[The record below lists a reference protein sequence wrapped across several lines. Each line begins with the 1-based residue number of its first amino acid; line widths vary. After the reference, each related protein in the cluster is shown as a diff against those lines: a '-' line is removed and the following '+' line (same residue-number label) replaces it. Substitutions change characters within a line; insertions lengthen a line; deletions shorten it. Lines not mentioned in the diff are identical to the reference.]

1 VKCPGYAP
9 DFRRDLSGALLP
21 PVAGAI
27 FGSGA
32 VTATKKR
39 ARASPMAENI
49 AAPSRVRA
57 SAFLKFAIATQT
69 RDQMAK
75 SSLPS
80 DVYED
85 SRCRVPLPK
94 REELDEAGRK
104 IYDHHQDPK
113 GGSLAGLNGPGGIR
127 LHSPKL
133 SALQAPASRYL
144 RFEAGFSGRI
154 RELIILVTAR
164 EMDSEFEWF
173 QHEREA
179 LKEGLPQ
186 AIVDVVKHRK
196 SLAGIPEPEATVIEL
211 GRQLIRTHRLDSA
224 TFARAETQFGRRG
237 VVDLVSLMGNYAAT
251 ALLLAAFDAQ
261 LPDGEE
267 PQLAK

>member
-1 VKCPGYAP
+1 M
-9 DFRRDLSGALLP
+9 
-21 PVAGAI
+21 
-27 FGSGA
+27 
-32 VTATKKR
+32 T
-39 ARASPMAENI
+39 
-49 AAPSRVRA
+49 
-57 SAFLKFAIATQT
+57 
-69 RDQMAK
+69 K

-80 DVYED
+80 DIYED

-104 IYDHHQDPK
+104 VYDHHQDPK

-133 SALQAPASRYL
+133 STLQSAPSRYL
-144 RFEAGFSGRI
+144 RFEAGFPGHI

-179 LKEGLPQ
+179 LKEGLPR

-196 SLAGIPEPEATVIEL
+196 GLAGVPEPEAIIIEL

-224 TFARAETQFGRRG
+224 TYARAEKAFGRRG
-237 VVDLVSLMGNYAAT
+237 LVDLVSLMGNYAST

-261 LPDGEE
+261 LPEGEQ

>member
-1 VKCPGYAP
+1 MSK
-9 DFRRDLSGALLP
+9 
-21 PVAGAI
+21 
-27 FGSGA
+27 
-32 VTATKKR
+32 T
-39 ARASPMAENI
+39 
-49 AAPSRVRA
+49 
-57 SAFLKFAIATQT
+57 
-69 RDQMAK
+69 
-75 SSLPS
+75 SLPS
-80 DVYED
+80 DIYED

-104 IYDHHQDPK
+104 IFDHHKDPT
-113 GGSLAGLNGPGGIR
+113 GGSLAGLSGPGGIR

-133 SALQAPASRYL
+133 STLQSPASRYL

-196 SLAGIPEPEATVIEL
+196 ALDGVPEPEATVIEL
-211 GRQLIRTHRLDSA
+211 GRQLIRTHRLDPA
-224 TFARAETQFGRRG
+224 TYVRAEKAFGRRG
-237 VVDLVSLMGNYAAT
+237 LVDLVSLMGNYAAT

-261 LPDGEE
+261 LPEGEA
-267 PQLAK
+267 PQLPK